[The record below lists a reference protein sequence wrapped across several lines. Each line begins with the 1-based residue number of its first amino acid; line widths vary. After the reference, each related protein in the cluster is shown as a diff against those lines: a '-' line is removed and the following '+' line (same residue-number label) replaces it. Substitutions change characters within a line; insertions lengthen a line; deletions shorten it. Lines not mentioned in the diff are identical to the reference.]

1 MKVPNL
7 ILVPLTDE
15 YREYP
20 TPLIRYCLFFKSAQK
35 RLGKTI
41 I

>member
-15 YREYP
+15 YREFP
-20 TPLIRYCLFFKSAQK
+20 TPLIRYCTQYFMKLTSLFCDE
-35 RLGKTI
+35 
-41 I
+41 